1 MGKYFWG
8 DTEPEH
14 SEERAVF
21 EEKFK
26 PKKTTDE
33 CYTPPY
39 IYEAVKD
46 WAVNEYGL
54 QGREIVRPFYPG
66 GDYENYTY
74 PENGVVIDNP
84 PFSILAKIRDFYI
97 SKKIDFFLFAPGLTV
112 LGTVGTRQANA
123 IITNTEI
130 IYDNGAKVK
139 TAFITNMGEYKIHVC
154 PELYEAINTA
164 QKENLNNDKVT
175 LPKYEYP
182 VEVLTAATIQK
193 IASKGQELKIKA
205 DDCYFIRALDAQRPQ
220 KSIYGGGFLLSEK
233 AAVEKAAAEKAAVE
247 KAAAEKAA
255 AVPRQVWSLSEEE
268 RKIVRSLE

>member
-8 DTEPEH
+8 DAEPEH

-46 WAVNEYGL
+46 WASNEYGL

-84 PFSILAKIRDFYI
+84 PFSILAKILDFYI
-97 SKKIDFFLFAPGLTV
+97 SKKIDFFLFASALTV
-112 LGTVGTRQANA
+112 FGIAGPRQTNA

-130 IYDNGAKVK
+130 IYENGAKVR

-182 VEVLTAATIQK
+182 VEVLIAATIQK

-205 DDCYFIRALDAQRPQ
+205 DDCYFIRALDAQRP
-220 KSIYGGGFLLSEK
+220 KKAIYGGGFLLSEK
-233 AAVEKAAAEKAAVE
+233 AAAEKAAAE

-255 AVPRQVWSLSEEE
+255 AVSRQVWTLSEEE